1 MLRTKGMLVAP
12 RTRLGVV
19 FPVEA
24 PGGART
30 CGVILCVAS
39 PKVTFPVGTTGPDH
53 RTTTMTEER

>member
-12 RTRLGVV
+12 RTRLAVV

-24 PGGART
+24 HGGART
-30 CGVILCVAS
+30 YGVVSPVAS
-39 PKVTFPVGTTGPDH
+39 PEGTFPVGTTGADH